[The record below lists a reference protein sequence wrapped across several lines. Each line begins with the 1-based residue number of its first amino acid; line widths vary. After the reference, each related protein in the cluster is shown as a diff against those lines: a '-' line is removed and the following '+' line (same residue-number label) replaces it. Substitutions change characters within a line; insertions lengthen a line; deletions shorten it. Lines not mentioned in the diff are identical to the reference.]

1 MLDKPWT
8 GLLSANSRPFNEQD
22 SIDEIGLRGYVTY
35 PVSLD
40 VIAGLVCNNH
50 SGEEMSRRGAER
62 VEMG

>member
-1 MLDKPWT
+1 M
-8 GLLSANSRPFNEQD
+8 SANSRPFNEQD

-40 VIAGLVCNNH
+40 VIAGLICNNH
-50 SGEEMSRRGAER
+50 SGEEMFRRGAER

>member
-8 GLLSANSRPFNEQD
+8 GLLSATSCPFNEQD
-22 SIDEIGLRGYVTY
+22 SIDEIGLREYVTY

-40 VIAGLVCNNH
+40 VIAGLICNNH
-50 SGEEMSRRGAER
+50 LGEVMSRRGAER